1 MIEIIRAVRK
11 NELRALLDL
20 YKYLNEDDPEIPVDD
35 KIKALWNEILA
46 DPEQHYLVA
55 EVDGKLVS
63 SCVLVV
69 IKNLTRNAS
78 PYALIENV
86 VTHPDYRNRGIGT
99 RLLKRAQKTA
109 KERGCYKVMLLTGRT
124 EAIPFYQ
131 KSGFDGGSKTGFIIK
146 FDER

>member
-131 KSGFDGGSKTGFIIK
+131 KAGFDGGSKMGFIIR
-146 FDER
+146 FDGR